1 MRDIT
6 PSYSHGSKSFISG
19 SISAVNSLDSFIDTF
34 ESLVIDSIAEA
45 VEKAETDLKKAATK
59 HPDWPVEV
67 TDGLKVTIDKGQI
80 VYTSDESVAPAV
92 ADLEFG
98 NRPSSVIRTTA
109 IKHLTS
115 ISNDLSNKISK
126 AVPSA

>member
-19 SISAVNSLDSFIDTF
+19 SLSAVNSLDSFIDTF

-67 TDGLKVTIDKGQI
+67 TDGLKVVIDKGQI
-80 VYTSDESVAPAV
+80 VYTSDESAAAAV